1 MRDKKLV
8 CKEIS
13 KFQRSIP
20 CNTSQYRILNVK
32 SWKVEIND
40 KQNSQR
46 LTTKTRWQA
55 RVNPFE
61 KKAASK
67 IRSLGTWDCFSSG
80 EISFSFHRAL
90 PPISIHFVRLSAAPF
105 VLSGAYTFPLPPL
118 PLSSFLTTRPQVG
131 LPSRPLCLTRY
142 SISTDGAQG
151 KGRSVCP
158 SANNTDNRIS
168 ETPVSHQLGCKEFLI
183 RIKAEF
189 YVTFYSYFFRF

>member
-32 SWKVEIND
+32 SRKVEIND

-105 VLSGAYTFPLPPL
+105 VLSGAYTFPLPPPPAILL
-118 PLSSFLTTRPQVG
+118 PYHPSPSWPALEASLPNPLLYFYRWRPRKRSIRLS
-131 LPSRPLCLTRY
+131 
-142 SISTDGAQG
+142 
-151 KGRSVCP
+151 
-158 SANNTDNRIS
+158 
-168 ETPVSHQLGCKEFLI
+168 VS
-183 RIKAEF
+183 
-189 YVTFYSYFFRF
+189 